1 MRRDDAVEDIQGIT
15 AVSVSVGID
24 GQAAYTSFL
33 VGFIQCGVLRSDCIL
48 SSKRALREI
57 ISERVVQRNQY
68 LALGIQRLGLRT
80 LPRYTV
86 TVIPN

>member
-15 AVSVSVGID
+15 AVSVSIGID

-48 SSKRALREI
+48 SSKRALREM

-68 LALGIQRLGLRT
+68 LALK
-80 LPRYTV
+80 
-86 TVIPN
+86 

>member
-24 GQAAYTSFL
+24 GQAAYTTFL

-48 SSKRALREI
+48 SEL
-57 ISERVVQRNQY
+57 SESE
-68 LALGIQRLGLRT
+68 LSSGINT
-80 LPRYTV
+80 LH
-86 TVIPN
+86 

>member
-57 ISERVVQRNQY
+57 ISERVVKRIVLRTFY
-68 LALGIQRLGLRT
+68 LAIQYDSPNGGCNKGL
-80 LPRYTV
+80 
-86 TVIPN
+86 

>member
-15 AVSVSVGID
+15 AVSVTVGID
-24 GQAAYTSFL
+24 GQVAYTSFL
-33 VGFIQCGVLRSDCIL
+33 VGFIQCGVLSSDCIL

-68 LALGIQRLGLRT
+68 LALK
-80 LPRYTV
+80 
-86 TVIPN
+86 

>member
-24 GQAAYTSFL
+24 GQVAYTSFL
-33 VGFIQCGVLRSDCIL
+33 VGFIQCGVLRSDCILSL

-68 LALGIQRLGLRT
+68 LALK
-80 LPRYTV
+80 
-86 TVIPN
+86 

>member
-1 MRRDDAVEDIQGIT
+1 MSLKNRVLEDIQGMT

-24 GQAAYTSFL
+24 GQVAYTSFL

-57 ISERVVQRNQY
+57 ISERVAQRNQY
-68 LALGIQRLGLRT
+68 LALK
-80 LPRYTV
+80 
-86 TVIPN
+86 

>member
-1 MRRDDAVEDIQGIT
+1 MSLKNRVLEDIQGIT

-24 GQAAYTSFL
+24 GQVAYTSFL

-57 ISERVVQRNQY
+57 ISERVVQRNHY
-68 LALGIQRLGLRT
+68 LALK
-80 LPRYTV
+80 
-86 TVIPN
+86 

>member
-24 GQAAYTSFL
+24 GQVAYTSFL

-57 ISERVVQRNQY
+57 LEQEDRMRVLVGQ
-68 LALGIQRLGLRT
+68 LS
-80 LPRYTV
+80 TV
-86 TVIPN
+86 GREVRSTTMQ